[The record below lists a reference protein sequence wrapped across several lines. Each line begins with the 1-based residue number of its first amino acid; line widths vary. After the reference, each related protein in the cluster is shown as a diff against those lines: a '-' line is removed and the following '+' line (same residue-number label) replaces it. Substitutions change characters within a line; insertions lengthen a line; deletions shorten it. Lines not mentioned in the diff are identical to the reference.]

1 MPRLRMV
8 SYLAR
13 RPGTPMILPL
23 AVLAMLAAVLF
34 SPAVLL
40 WIGRRPGYDWP
51 LLGNVGQTYGAASA
65 ILAALALIGVVAS
78 LALQAREAKAAREQ
92 ALRALHTDLL
102 KMAIDDPA
110 LLECWGPIEDAVD
123 VEWFR
128 KHVYAN
134 LIVSHWQLMWE
145 VDVLTAQHLEV
156 LADQFFKGHV
166 GRRFWAEARGPT
178 LVAADCPSGW
188 YCFYEWPNYGYPRGR
203 LSDCGRQSLA
213 TWQWQFRVESAH
225 YNLGSGSVS
234 FYYYDTRLFDIGAAN
249 RVRGDASQAQDNDAV
264 GLAAPT

>member
-8 SYLAR
+8 SDLAR
-13 RPGTPMILPL
+13 RSATPTILLL
-23 AVLAMLAAVLF
+23 AVLAMLAAVLL

-65 ILAALALIGVVAS
+65 ILAALALIGVVSS
-78 LALQAREAKAAREQ
+78 LTLQAREAKAAREQ

-102 KMAIDDPA
+102 KMAIDEPA
-110 LLECWGPIEDAVD
+110 LLECWGPIEDAAD
-123 VEWFR
+123 IGWFR

-166 GRRFWAEARGPT
+166 GRRFWAEARTPRMT
-178 LVAADCPSGW
+178 AETSRRARRFTATVDRRYLAAVAAGPAENEPVGTAGSTSPDTTSA
-188 YCFYEWPNYGYPRGR
+188 RGAR
-203 LSDCGRQSLA
+203 AAGHA
-213 TWQWQFRVESAH
+213 TA
-225 YNLGSGSVS
+225 LGVGVV
-234 FYYYDTRLFDIGAAN
+234 LGAA
-249 RVRGDASQAQDNDAV
+249 AV
-264 GLAAPT
+264 IAGRRRRLDGSRRRDG

>member
-1 MPRLRMV
+1 MPRLRMI
-8 SYLAR
+8 SDLAR
-13 RPGTPMILPL
+13 RSAASTTLAF

-34 SPAVLL
+34 SPVVLL

-65 ILAALALIGVVAS
+65 ILAGLALIGVVSS
-78 LALQAREAKAAREQ
+78 LRLQAREAKAAREQ

-110 LLECWGPIEDAVD
+110 LLECWGPIEDAAD

-145 VDVLTAQHLEV
+145 VDVLAAPHLEV
-156 LADQFFKGHV
+156 LADQFFKGQV
-166 GRRFWAEARGPT
+166 GRRFWAEARGPRMKAETSRRARRFT
-178 LVAADCPSGW
+178 LTVDRRYLAAVAAGPAENG
-188 YCFYEWPNYGYPRGR
+188 PREAARTTGSASMSEKAARDGR
-203 LSDCGRQSLA
+203 VTAL
-213 TWQWQFRVESAH
+213 
-225 YNLGSGSVS
+225 
-234 FYYYDTRLFDIGAAN
+234 
-249 RVRGDASQAQDNDAV
+249 AV
-264 GLAAPT
+264 GVVLGAVTVIAGRRLRQGTPARRDG